1 MTYQEMADQIF
12 ALPANQREAAAD
24 RLLELYT
31 EDDKEL
37 VELYIYEAIT
47 AADDTAQV
55 FLL

>member
-1 MTYQEMADQIF
+1 MTYEELTDQIF

>member
-1 MTYQEMADQIF
+1 MTYQDMADQIF

-37 VELYIYEAIT
+37 VEQWIYEAIT

>member
-37 VELYIYEAIT
+37 VEQWIYEAIT

>member
-24 RLLELYT
+24 KLLELYT

-47 AADDTAQV
+47 AADKSKRI

>member
-1 MTYQEMADQIF
+1 MTYQDMADQIF

-31 EDDKEL
+31 EDDKKL
-37 VELYIYEAIT
+37 VEQWIYEAIT

>member
-1 MTYQEMADQIF
+1 MTYEELTDQIF

-37 VELYIYEAIT
+37 VEQWIYEAIT

>member
-24 RLLELYT
+24 KLLELYT
-31 EDDKEL
+31 EADKEL

-47 AADDTAQV
+47 AADKSKRI

>member
-1 MTYQEMADQIF
+1 MADQIF

-37 VELYIYEAIT
+37 VEQWIYEAIT